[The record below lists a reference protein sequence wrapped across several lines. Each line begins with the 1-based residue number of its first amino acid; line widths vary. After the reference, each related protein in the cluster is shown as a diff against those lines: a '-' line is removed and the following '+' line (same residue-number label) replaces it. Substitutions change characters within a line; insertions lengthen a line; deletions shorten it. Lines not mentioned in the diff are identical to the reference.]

1 MTEQIQVI
9 TELITAIPGATV
21 EISGDSIKIT
31 GINSL
36 SSEPQN
42 SRGKKRQAKKLPK
55 VLKPGD
61 MEKIYAALK
70 LERFADFRD
79 RCAIQVMYSSA
90 LRISEIC
97 NLMVDD
103 VDLKGGYLTLQRAKG
118 NKDRVVPIDDETIAW
133 LKRWEVKRPQS
144 DYYFCTKKGGQ
155 MDTRQLREKVYRTS
169 EKAGVY
175 IRDGDIKRKVNPHAF
190 RHTGLTDMLDQG
202 FTVRELQ
209 EMAGHKSLKTTSI
222 YLSVRPESLRAK
234 MKNRNIG

>member
-1 MTEQIQVI
+1 MTEQIQAI
-9 TELITAIPGATV
+9 AELIANIPGATV
-21 EISGDSIKIT
+21 EISEGTIKIS
-31 GINSL
+31 GVDSL
-36 SSEPQN
+36 SSKQKISP
-42 SRGKKRQAKKLPK
+42 GKKRQAKKLPK

-61 MEKIYAALK
+61 IDKMFDALK
-70 LERFADFRD
+70 LERFADLRD

-133 LKRWEVKRPQS
+133 LKRWEAKRPQS
-144 DYYFCTKKGGQ
+144 DYYFCTKKGGR

-169 EKAGVY
+169 EKADVY
-175 IRDGDIKRKVNPHAF
+175 IRDGEEKRRVFPHAF

-202 FTVRELQ
+202 FNIREVQ
-209 EMAGHKSLKTTSI
+209 EMAGHRSMKTTSI